1 VIRLFQP
8 TLGEHELAAITGV
21 FADQWPGSGPR
32 VRQFEGA
39 FASYI
44 GVPPEQ
50 MIAVTSCTEGLFQA
64 MAALELDATSE
75 VLLPTVSFVGA
86 AHAVHAAGARLRL
99 IDVDPVTLNPHL
111 EHIADALTPHTRAIV
126 VLHYGGQL
134 PEISA
139 IAEFAR
145 AADVTLV
152 EDTACGL
159 GGSEGAVAYGTLGDV
174 GVWSFDAMK
183 LLVTG
188 DGGMLRISDAN
199 LRRKI
204 YDQVSL
210 GGVTP
215 GHEAEVGGVGWWKV
229 NPSCAGRKARMNDLA
244 AAIGLAQLAQL
255 GVFVE
260 RRREIGRMYDSA
272 LSALPWIGLPPPPG
286 NGVPY
291 FYWIRTAPPIR
302 DRLAA
307 YLREH
312 GVYTT
317 FRYWPLHRTNLY
329 ADGRSYPGADQAADS
344 TLLLPVH
351 QNLSTVD
358 VARVIDLMLGF
369 RY

>member
-8 TLGEHELAAITGV
+8 TLGEDELAAITGV
-21 FADQWPGSGPR
+21 FADQWPGTGPR
-32 VRQFEGA
+32 VRQFEEA

-44 GVPPEQ
+44 GAPPEQ
-50 MIAVTSCTEGLFQA
+50 MIAVTSCTEGLYQA
-64 MAALELDATSE
+64 MAALELDAASE
-75 VLLPTVSFVGA
+75 VLLPTVSFIGA
-86 AHAVHAAGARLRL
+86 AHAVQAAGARIRL
-99 IDVDPVTLNPHL
+99 VDVDPATLNPRL
-111 EHIADALTPHTRAIV
+111 EHIADALTPHTRAIL

-134 PEISA
+134 PEISD
-139 IAEFAR
+139 IAELAR
-145 AADVTLV
+145 AVGVTLV

-159 GGSEGAVAYGTLGDV
+159 GGSQGAAAYGTLGDV

-188 DGGMLRISDAN
+188 DGGMLRISDAS

-210 GGVTP
+210 GGVIP
-215 GHEAEVGGVGWWKV
+215 GHEVAVGAVEWWRV

-244 AAIGLAQLAQL
+244 AAIGLAQLAKL
-255 GVFVE
+255 DDFVE
-260 RRREIGRMYDSA
+260 RRREIGQMYDSA
-272 LSALPWIGLPPPPG
+272 LRDLPWIALPPPQK
-286 NGVPY
+286 GVPY

-329 ADGRSYPGADQAADS
+329 ADGQSYPGADQAADS

-351 QNLSTVD
+351 QNLSTAD
-358 VARVIDLMLGF
+358 VARVIDLILSF
-369 RY
+369 KS

>member
-1 VIRLFQP
+1 MIRLFQP
-8 TLGEHELAAITGV
+8 TLGEDELAAIAGV
-21 FADQWPGSGPR
+21 FADQWPGTGPR
-32 VRQFEGA
+32 VRQFEEA

-44 GVPPEQ
+44 GAPPEQ

-64 MAALELDATSE
+64 MAALELDAASE
-75 VLLPTVSFVGA
+75 VLLPTVSFIGA
-86 AHAVHAAGARLRL
+86 AHAVHATGARIRL
-99 IDVDPVTLNPHL
+99 VDVDPVTLNPRL
-111 EHIADALTPHTRAIV
+111 EHIADALTPHTRAIL

-139 IAEFAR
+139 IAELAR
-145 AADVTLV
+145 AVGVTLV

-159 GGSEGAVAYGTLGDV
+159 GGGQGAAYGTLGDV

-210 GGVTP
+210 GGVVP
-215 GHEAEVGGVGWWKV
+215 GHEVAGGAVEWWRV

-244 AAIGLAQLAQL
+244 AAIGLAQLAKL
-255 GVFVE
+255 DVFVE
-260 RRREIGRMYDSA
+260 RRREIGQTYDSA
-272 LSALPWIGLPPPPG
+272 LRGLPWIGLPPPQK
-286 NGVPY
+286 GVPY

-317 FRYWPLHRTNLY
+317 FRYWPLHRTKLY
-329 ADGRSYPGADQAADS
+329 ADGQSYPGADQAADS

-351 QNLSTVD
+351 QNLSTAD

-369 RY
+369 RC